1 MIWRRLPLNAKS
13 PEIEA
18 YEAHVLKCTL
28 YGADMQVMIN
38 GIDTRYVL
46 DNESGGPWLTFI
58 HQLAGDLSVWDQQAG
73 YFQHDFQVL
82 RYDLRGH
89 GNTALS
95 AESFDIKSLSD
106 DLAELLDKLGA
117 KHTHVVGLSIGGM
130 VAQQFATDHAD
141 KLDSLTVV
149 GAPAF
154 TPQENRA
161 SFEER
166 ALSVRKNGT
175 ASIVDTTLERWLTAD
190 FRNRHP
196 EVVEQI
202 GETIACTSSEGFA
215 RAAEAVRTFD
225 VRDSLA
231 SVEKPTLV
239 VSGKHDNGT
248 PTAVSKRVSDLVP
261 GARLEILD
269 AAHLSPIEQAQR
281 FTALLEAL
289 LRQSV

>member
-1 MIWRRLPLNAKS
+1 
-13 PEIEA
+13 
-18 YEAHVLKCTL
+18 
-28 YGADMQVMIN
+28 MQVTIN

-58 HQLAGDLSVWDQQAG
+58 HQLGGDLSVWDQQAG

-89 GNTALS
+89 GSTGVPN
-95 AESFDIKSLSD
+95 EGFDIKALSD

-117 KHTHVVGLSIGGM
+117 PSTHVVGLSIGGM
-130 VAQQFATDHAD
+130 VAQQFAADHPHR
-141 KLDSLTVV
+141 LDTLTVA

-154 TPQENRA
+154 TPEENRPV
-161 SFEER
+161 FEER
-166 ALSVRKNGT
+166 ALSVRKHGT
-175 ASIVDTTLERWLTAD
+175 ASIVDSTLERWLTAD

-202 GETIACTSSEGFA
+202 GETIARTSPEGFA

-225 VRDSLA
+225 ARDTLA

-248 PTAVSKRVSDLVP
+248 PTAASKLISDRVP

-269 AAHLSPIEQAQR
+269 AAHLSPVEQSQR
-281 FTALLEAL
+281 FTAILEAL
-289 LRQSV
+289 LHQSV